1 MSETALPPATGGA
14 RAACGAGAARAAER
28 EPSGGRL
35 PPSTTA
41 RSLNADVLR
50 MLERPGPLWVAALA
64 LDLLVLVI
72 GGLALRNEIV
82 LGLGVGG
89 WTRPA
94 MWASYITN
102 FVFWV
107 GIAHCGTLVSA
118 ILFLFRSHFRRA
130 VYRTAEAMTVFG
142 VLTAGLFPL
151 IHTGR
156 PWFGYWL
163 VPYPNQRGFWPN
175 FRSPLEWDVFAV
187 TTYLTLSAVFFFVG
201 LIPDVAAA
209 RDRARGRVARTLYGA
224 LSFGWTGSNTQWKHF
239 YGAYLYFAALCTPLV
254 LSVHSVV
261 SWDFAMAQVPGWH
274 STIFAPYFVAGAIFS
289 GVALVIN
296 LFIVIRKAFHVEHL
310 VTIDHLEKL
319 AKLVLLTSTI
329 VGYSY
334 LTEFFMAWFGPS
346 NAERAVFLNR
356 VTGHW
361 AWAAWTMYACNLF
374 VPLLLWF
381 KRVRRNMAALFVVA
395 LLVNVGMWFE
405 RFVIIVQSLSRSFEP
420 YAWNVSY
427 HISMTEIAVTAGAFA
442 WFFMYFLVFV
452 KVLPAIPIAELKETL
467 PVPKREAA

>member
-1 MSETALPPATGGA
+1 MSDTTLPPAAGDARGRDLA
-14 RAACGAGAARAAER
+14 RRAAR
-28 EPSGGRL
+28 EEFGEEL
-35 PPSTTA
+35 PRTTTA
-41 RSLNADVLR
+41 RSLNADILR
-50 MLERPGPLWVAALA
+50 MLERPGPLWVAVFV
-64 LDLLVLVI
+64 LDLLVLLI
-72 GGLALRNEIV
+72 GGLALRNQFV

-89 WTRPA
+89 WTRPV
-94 MWASYITN
+94 MWATYITN

-130 VYRTAEAMTVFG
+130 VYRISEAMTVFA
-142 VLTAGLFPL
+142 VLTAGLFPIL
-151 IHTGR
+151 HLGR
-156 PWFGYWL
+156 PWFAYWL
-163 VPYPNQRGFWPN
+163 FPYPSQRGFWPN

-187 TTYLTLSAVFFFVG
+187 STYLTLSTIFFFVG
-201 LIPDVAAA
+201 LIPDVAVA
-209 RDRARGRVARTLYGA
+209 RDRAPNKVAKALYAA

-296 LFIVIRKAFHVEHL
+296 LFVVIRKAFHVEHL
-310 VTIDHLEKL
+310 VTIDHMEKL

-346 NAERAVFLNR
+346 NAERAVFLDR
-356 VTGHW
+356 VAGHF
-361 AWAAWTMYACNLF
+361 AWCGWTMYACNVLF
-374 VPLLLWF
+374 PALLWF
-381 KRVRRNMAALFVVA
+381 KKVRRNMTALFVIAA
-395 LLVNVGMWFE
+395 LVSVGMWFE
-405 RFVIIVQSLSRSFEP
+405 RFVIISQSLAHSFLP
-420 YAWNVSY
+420 STWDVNYRL
-427 HISMTEIAVTAGAFA
+427 SMTELAVTLGSFA
-442 WFFMYFLVFV
+442 WFFMFFLVFV

-467 PVPKREAA
+467 ATPRREAA